1 VLLHLPFY
9 LQRRA
14 PVLEPW
20 FSPLVFFYVF
30 HHFTIDSDAVSTETG
45 SKPWFLQCFA
55 AVFTLF

>member
-1 VLLHLPFY
+1 M
-9 LQRRA
+9 
-14 PVLEPW
+14 
-20 FSPLVFFYVF
+20 VFAIGFFFNVF